1 MKFASIVSMGLIV
14 SFGVAGHGQ
23 QVKASEAAFLTYAEN
38 PAEEVKATIKK
49 MIALIDERKTLEI
62 LEKYTDIPA
71 ENREKIAE
79 QIDQD
84 KLDEL
89 KKYLG
94 MAAKQMPKVSD
105 DGKSVVFESDEF
117 PRPMKFVKSGDRW
130 LMKDK

>member
-1 MKFASIVSMGLIV
+1 MKIASIVSACLIV
-14 SFGVAGHGQ
+14 SFGVAGHALQ
-23 QVKASEAAFLTYAEN
+23 AKASEAPFLTTAEN
-38 PAEEVKATIKK
+38 PAEEVKSTIKK
-49 MIALIDERKTLEI
+49 MLVLIDERKTVEL

-71 ENREKIAE
+71 ENREEIAK

-105 DGKSVVFESDEF
+105 DGKSVVFENDDF

-130 LMKDK
+130 IMKDK